1 MNNFAVPEDIIFGKR
16 IYLGA
21 MDKRYVTLQ
30 TLANIVRDTQH
41 PTHYHCTAREMIL
54 HSVFDWDLIHTHLS
68 LLSTENLV
76 CMIQA
81 DTLQFSITQKG
92 LEKINAMIEPVDDR
106 LQLLIRKEII
116 NS

>member
-1 MNNFAVPEDIIFGKR
+1 
-16 IYLGA
+16 

-41 PTHYHCTAREMIL
+41 PTQYLCTPREMIL

-68 LLSTENLV
+68 LLANEEFIRMV
-76 CMIQA
+76 QA
-81 DTLQFSITQKG
+81 DTLQFFITEKG
-92 LEKINAMIEPVDDR
+92 LEKVNAATESVDDKMV
-106 LQLLIRKEII
+106 LSIRKETI